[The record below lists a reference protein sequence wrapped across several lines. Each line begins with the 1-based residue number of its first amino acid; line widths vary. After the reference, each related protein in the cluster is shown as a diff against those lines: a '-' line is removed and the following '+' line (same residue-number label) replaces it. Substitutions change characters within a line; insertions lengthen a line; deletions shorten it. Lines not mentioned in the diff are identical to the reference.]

1 MLLPFA
7 ATLIY
12 NVLPIQRIMR
22 ERKMILRVAMACLF
36 WMIAITASAQ
46 EYRVER
52 LDSPPPEGVAPAIA
66 ECLAPVEYKITNG
79 KRTIC
84 ELWPA
89 SEWTIAA
96 DFKSSSSE
104 IYPFE
109 MGQLIG
115 VVRYPRKGGDFRGR
129 EIPKGIYTLR
139 FGLQPQ
145 DGNHVGTSD
154 TRDFLLL
161 LSAADDTDP
170 QPLDKPRLFKL
181 SAKTSGTT
189 HPAMLSFLAV
199 PAEPGDLP
207 ALIHHESRELWSL
220 RFDNPSK
227 AGDKPANL
235 VVELVVVGK
244 AAE

>member
-1 MLLPFA
+1 M
-7 ATLIY
+7 Y
-12 NVLPIQRIMR
+12 
-22 ERKMILRVAMACLF
+22 LRMAVACLI
-36 WMIAITASAQ
+36 WMIALTAPAQ

-52 LDSPPPEGVAPAIA
+52 MESPPPEGVAPAIA
-66 ECLAPVEYKITNG
+66 ERLAPACFKVTSG

-84 ELWPA
+84 ELWPS
-89 SEWTIAA
+89 SEWTVAA

-109 MGQLIG
+109 IGQLIG

-139 FGLQPQ
+139 YGLQPQ

-170 QPLDKPRLFKL
+170 RPVDKARLFKL

-189 HPAMLSFLAV
+189 HPAMLSLLAA

-207 ALIHHESRELWSL
+207 AVIHNESRELWSL
-220 RFDNPSK
+220 RFANPSK
-227 AGDKPANL
+227 AGDTTANL